1 MHFKTN
7 REVAATIM
15 LHLKNV
21 SPENLGSDQVL
32 KRDIIISSMGFS
44 RES

>member
-1 MHFKTN
+1 MRNAK
-7 REVAATIM
+7 EVAAIIM
-15 LHLKNV
+15 LRLKNV
-21 SPENLGSDQVL
+21 SSESFGSDQVL